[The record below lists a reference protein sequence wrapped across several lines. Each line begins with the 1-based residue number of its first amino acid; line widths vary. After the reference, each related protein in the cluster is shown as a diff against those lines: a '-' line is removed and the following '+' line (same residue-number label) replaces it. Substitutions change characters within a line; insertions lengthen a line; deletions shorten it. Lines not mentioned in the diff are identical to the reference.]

1 MTKEKRE
8 LYYSVGNVF
17 IQLIKW
23 FSLILCVLYSG
34 FTIVL
39 LLISLVNA
47 DMMDPN
53 ALASFG
59 SYITHIDSSSV
70 FDLIVDH
77 GTINAEVS
85 IIGYGI
91 GMSITYIII
100 YYICKQFLS
109 VYYDM
114 CIGNMYTKKNVK
126 IINECTELSFLL
138 TFTMPLIILTI
149 NLVTGVFS
157 NYSSLDFSGII
168 FLLGFL
174 LLKLIFANGIQLQA
188 VISDYEKMNY
198 EKEVD
203 RNETRMEEVKKKQ
216 QIAKKVVK
224 KEEAKKEEA
233 KKEVKKSP
241 AKKAVKKTTTK
252 KTTKK

>member
-17 IQLIKW
+17 IQMIKW

-34 FTIVL
+34 FTIIL
-39 LLISLVNA
+39 LLLSMVNA
-47 DMMDPN
+47 DIMDPN

-59 SYITHIDSSSV
+59 SYITHISSSEV
-70 FDLIVDH
+70 YDLIIDH

-91 GMSITYIII
+91 GMSITYCII
-100 YYICKQFLS
+100 YFICKKFLD

-114 CIGNMYTKKNVK
+114 CVGNMYTKKNMK
-126 IINECTELSFLL
+126 IVEECTELSFLL

-157 NYSSLDFSGII
+157 NYSALDFSGII
-168 FLLGFL
+168 FLLSFL

-188 VISDYEKMNY
+188 IISDYEKVDL
-198 EKEVD
+198 ERETD
-203 RNETRMEEVKKKQ
+203 RNEARMEEVRIKKQ
-216 QIAKKVVK
+216 TAKKTVK
-224 KEEAKKEEA
+224 KEE
-233 KKEVKKSP
+233 
-241 AKKAVKKTTTK
+241 KTTTK
-252 KTTKK
+252 KKATTKKITKK

>member
-23 FSLILCVLYSG
+23 FCLILCVLYSG

-47 DMMDPN
+47 DLMDPN

-59 SYITHIDSSSV
+59 SYITHISISDM

-91 GMSITYIII
+91 GKSITYCII
-100 YYICKQFLS
+100 YYICKQFLG
-109 VYYDM
+109 VYYDI
-114 CIGNMYTKKNVK
+114 CAGNMYTKKNARIVK
-126 IINECTELSFLL
+126 ECTELSFLL

-157 NYSSLDFSGII
+157 NYSSLDFSGLI

-174 LLKLIFANGIQLQA
+174 LLELIFANGIQLQA
-188 VISDYEKMNY
+188 VISDYEKINAD
-198 EKEVD
+198 KETN
-203 RNETRMEEVKKKQ
+203 RIEERMDEIKKKKQ
-216 QIAKKVVK
+216 AVKKTVK
-224 KEEAKKEEA
+224 KEEKKT
-233 KKEVKKSP
+233 VKKTT
-241 AKKAVKKTTTK
+241 AKKTTTK